1 MAPSRPYQPL
11 LLRLLHGL
19 NGIFVIGAIITG
31 FWTYDTYDGR
41 WGGLPLPQFKEIE
54 GIHGTFGLYALL
66 LLPVFALY
74 AFHRGQ
80 RRLIQPDT
88 LAKLTQVGK
97 PVWWY
102 TLHRIT
108 NTVMLLGLTFAVFSG
123 KMMSEK
129 WLPQG
134 ELDHTWY
141 YIHLIAWAVMILCI
155 LVHLLMSARVGG
167 VSLLLSILDWKFRP
181 QDSPALWS
189 GHIRTW
195 LSRRSKGTFK

>member
-19 NGIFVIGAIITG
+19 NGVFVIGAIITG

-41 WGGLPLPQFKEIE
+41 WGGLPLPHFKEIE
-54 GIHGTFGLYALL
+54 SIHGTFGLYALL

-74 AFHRGQ
+74 AFRRGQ

-97 PVWWY
+97 PIWWY

-108 NTVMLLGLTFAVFSG
+108 NTVILLALTFAVFSG

-141 YIHLIAWAVMILCI
+141 YLHLIAWAVMILCI
-155 LVHLLMSARVGG
+155 SVHLLMSGRVGG
-167 VSLLLSILDWKFRP
+167 VSLLLSMLDLKFRP

-189 GHIRTW
+189 GHIRNW
-195 LSRRSKGTFK
+195 LSRRSKGTPK